1 MPTAQ
6 EVLERARNALT
17 QRNYKF
23 PASRIDTFPHKTLMV
38 FYKYSIS
45 VDPQTLTSTR
55 PGANILGLSNPS
67 SIPNAGAGTPTAA
80 ITLPVPIRI
89 LEPYSVKYDTGN
101 FEALRDFIKSYI
113 SRRGQISRSNSD
125 LLDSIGTFAG
135 PLLGMGL
142 NPYTITRLKNVE
154 LRKYQLFWKLH
165 PESEEETNTVENII
179 REIRL
184 RMHPEPDLFGLL
196 LKYPELINFRIL
208 GPRNPDHVFPVAPC
222 VIEKFFVDRTAAD
235 YPSFF
240 SGTGTPTVY
249 GLYLNLVEIKPLLR
263 NGNELNTLN
272 SSILGI

>member
-55 PGANILGLSNPS
+55 PGTNILGLP
-67 SIPNAGAGTPTAA
+67 PNAGAGTPTAA

-89 LEPYSVKYDTGN
+89 LEPYSVKYDTNN
-101 FEALRDFIKSYI
+101 FEALRDSIKSYI
-113 SRRGQISRSNSD
+113 FRRGQISPSNID
-125 LLDSIGTFAG
+125 LLNNIANYAG

-222 VIEKFFVDRTAAD
+222 VIEKFFVDRAAGD